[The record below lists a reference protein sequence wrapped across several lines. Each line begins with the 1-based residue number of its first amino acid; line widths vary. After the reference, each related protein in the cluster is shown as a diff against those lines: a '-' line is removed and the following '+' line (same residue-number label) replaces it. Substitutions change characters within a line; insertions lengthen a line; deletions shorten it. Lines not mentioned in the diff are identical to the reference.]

1 MGTEETKDTVP
12 SRNKQTPPD
21 ASVTTTTTTSKTTTT
36 TTSDLKI
43 EEEEE
48 ENVIIVPKNQQQSL
62 VPASANDVNSDTN
75 IQEYSERTTL
85 VKEEEEEEE
94 GEKDYTRLLS
104 VKARRAEE
112 ALSDL
117 LDSLGTKA
125 EATVRKKFDELDK
138 ALDDNYTSA
147 VLDSR
152 KIKELGPMVKEIAE
166 AFEGT
171 MTMIE
176 KVPYEEQ
183 IILFQ
188 GYKKLVEEEI
198 KVVDSRIDMTER
210 LK

>member
-12 SRNKQTPPD
+12 SRNKQTPAN
-21 ASVTTTTTTSKTTTT
+21 ASITTTSKPTTT

-43 EEEEE
+43 
-48 ENVIIVPKNQQQSL
+48 
-62 VPASANDVNSDTN
+62 D
-75 IQEYSERTTL
+75 
-85 VKEEEEEEE
+85 EEEEE
-94 GEKDYTRLLS
+94 GEEDYTRLLS

-152 KIKELGPMVKEIAE
+152 KIKELGPIVKEIAE
-166 AFEGT
+166 AFEST

-188 GYKKLVEEEI
+188 GYKKLVEEQI

>member
-12 SRNKQTPPD
+12 SRNKQTSAD
-21 ASVTTTTTTSKTTTT
+21 ASVTTTSKTTTT

-43 EEEEE
+43 EGEE
-48 ENVIIVPKNQQQSL
+48 ENVIIVPKNQQQSF
-62 VPASANDVNSDTN
+62 VPASANDVNGDIN

-94 GEKDYTRLLS
+94 EGEEDYTRSLS

-125 EATVRKKFDELDK
+125 EATVRKKFDELGK
-138 ALDDNYTSA
+138 ALDYNYNSA
-147 VLDSR
+147 VLDSS
-152 KIKELGPMVKEIAE
+152 KIKALGPMVKEIAE

-176 KVPYEEQ
+176 KVSYQEQ
-183 IILFQ
+183 IVLFQ
-188 GYKKLVEEEI
+188 GYKKLVEEQI
-198 KVVDSRIDMTER
+198 KIVDSRIDMTER

>member
-12 SRNKQTPPD
+12 SRDKQTPAD
-21 ASVTTTTTTSKTTTT
+21 ASVTTSKTTTT

-43 EEEEE
+43 EGEE
-48 ENVIIVPKNQQQSL
+48 ENIIIVPKNQQQSL
-62 VPASANDVNSDTN
+62 ASASANDVNSDTN
-75 IQEYSERTTL
+75 IQEHSERTTL
-85 VKEEEEEEE
+85 VKEEEEEHEE
-94 GEKDYTRLLS
+94 DYNRILS

-138 ALDDNYTSA
+138 ALDHNHSSA
-147 VLDSR
+147 VLDSS
-152 KIKELGPMVKEIAE
+152 KIKELGPMVKDIAE
-166 AFEGT
+166 AFEDT

-176 KVPYEEQ
+176 NVPYEEQ
-183 IILFQ
+183 IILFK
-188 GYKKLVEEEI
+188 GYKKLVEEQI
-198 KVVDSRIDMTER
+198 KIVDSRIDMTER

>member
-12 SRNKQTPPD
+12 SRNKQTSAD
-21 ASVTTTTTTSKTTTT
+21 ASVTTTSKTTTT

-43 EEEEE
+43 EGEE
-48 ENVIIVPKNQQQSL
+48 ENVIIVPKNQQQSF
-62 VPASANDVNSDTN
+62 VPASANDVNGDIN

-94 GEKDYTRLLS
+94 GEEDYTRSLS

-125 EATVRKKFDELDK
+125 EAKVRKKIDELGK
-138 ALDDNYTSA
+138 TLDHNYTSV
-147 VLDSR
+147 VLDSS

-176 KVPYEEQ
+176 KVSYQEQ

-188 GYKKLVEEEI
+188 GYKKLVEEQI
-198 KVVDSRIDMTER
+198 KIVDSRIDMTER

>member
-12 SRNKQTPPD
+12 SRDKQTPAD
-21 ASVTTTTTTSKTTTT
+21 ASVTTSKTTTT

-43 EEEEE
+43 EGEE
-48 ENVIIVPKNQQQSL
+48 ENIIIVPKNQQQSL
-62 VPASANDVNSDTN
+62 ASASANDVNSDTN

-85 VKEEEEEEE
+85 VKEEEEEREE
-94 GEKDYTRLLS
+94 DHNRILS

-138 ALDDNYTSA
+138 ALDHNYSSA
-147 VLDSR
+147 VLDSS
-152 KIKELGPMVKEIAE
+152 KIKELGPMVKDIAE
-166 AFEGT
+166 AFEDT

-183 IILFQ
+183 IILFK
-188 GYKKLVEEEI
+188 GYKKLVEEQI
-198 KVVDSRIDMTER
+198 KIVDSRIDMTER

>member
-12 SRNKQTPPD
+12 SRDKQTPAD
-21 ASVTTTTTTSKTTTT
+21 ASVTTTSKTTTT

-43 EEEEE
+43 EGEE
-48 ENVIIVPKNQQQSL
+48 ENIIIAPKNQQQSL
-62 VPASANDVNSDTN
+62 VPTSANDVNSDTN

-85 VKEEEEEEE
+85 VKEEEEEERE
-94 GEKDYTRLLS
+94 EDHNRILS

-125 EATVRKKFDELDK
+125 EATVRKKFGELDK
-138 ALDDNYTSA
+138 ALDHNYTSA
-147 VLDSR
+147 VLDSS

-166 AFEGT
+166 TFEDT

-176 KVPYEEQ
+176 KAPYEEQ
-183 IILFQ
+183 IILFK
-188 GYKKLVEEEI
+188 GYKKLVEEQI
-198 KVVDSRIDMTER
+198 KIVDSRIDMTER

>member
-12 SRNKQTPPD
+12 SRNKQTPAN
-21 ASVTTTTTTSKTTTT
+21 ASITTTSKPTTTTTN
-36 TTSDLKI
+36 DLKI
-43 EEEEE
+43 
-48 ENVIIVPKNQQQSL
+48 
-62 VPASANDVNSDTN
+62 D
-75 IQEYSERTTL
+75 
-85 VKEEEEEEE
+85 EEEEEE
-94 GEKDYTRLLS
+94 GEEDYTRLLS

-166 AFEGT
+166 AFEST

-188 GYKKLVEEEI
+188 GYKKLVEEQI

>member
-21 ASVTTTTTTSKTTTT
+21 ASVTTTSKTTTT

-43 EEEEE
+43 EEEE
-48 ENVIIVPKNQQQSL
+48 NVL
-62 VPASANDVNSDTN
+62 
-75 IQEYSERTTL
+75 L
-85 VKEEEEEEE
+85 KEEEEEEE
-94 GEKDYTRLLS
+94 GKEDYTRLLS

-188 GYKKLVEEEI
+188 GYKKLVEEQI

>member
-12 SRNKQTPPD
+12 SRNKQTPAD
-21 ASVTTTTTTSKTTTT
+21 ASVTTTSKTTTT

-43 EEEEE
+43 EGEE
-48 ENVIIVPKNQQQSL
+48 ENVIIVPKNQQQSF
-62 VPASANDVNSDTN
+62 VPASANDVNGDTN
-75 IQEYSERTTL
+75 IQEYSERTTR
-85 VKEEEEEEE
+85 VKEEEEGEE
-94 GEKDYTRLLS
+94 DYTRLLS
-104 VKARRAEE
+104 VKATRAEE

-125 EATVRKKFDELDK
+125 EATVRKKIDEFGK
-138 ALDDNYTSA
+138 ALDHNYSSV
-147 VLDSR
+147 VLDSS

-176 KVPYEEQ
+176 KVSYEEQ

-188 GYKKLVEEEI
+188 GYKKLVEEQI
-198 KVVDSRIDMTER
+198 KIVDSRIDMTER

>member
-12 SRNKQTPPD
+12 SRNKQAPAN
-21 ASVTTTTTTSKTTTT
+21 ASITTTSKPTTT

-43 EEEEE
+43 
-48 ENVIIVPKNQQQSL
+48 
-62 VPASANDVNSDTN
+62 D
-75 IQEYSERTTL
+75 
-85 VKEEEEEEE
+85 EEEEEE
-94 GEKDYTRLLS
+94 GEEDYTRLLS

-166 AFEGT
+166 AFEST

-188 GYKKLVEEEI
+188 GYKKLVEEQI

>member
-12 SRNKQTPPD
+12 SRNKQTPAD
-21 ASVTTTTTTSKTTTT
+21 ASVTTTSKTTTT

-43 EEEEE
+43 EGEE
-48 ENVIIVPKNQQQSL
+48 ENIIIVPKNQQQSL
-62 VPASANDVNSDTN
+62 ASASANDVNSDTN

-85 VKEEEEEEE
+85 VKEEEE
-94 GEKDYTRLLS
+94 GEKDYNRILS

-138 ALDDNYTSA
+138 ALDHNNSSA
-147 VLDSR
+147 VLDSS
-152 KIKELGPMVKEIAE
+152 KIKELGPMVKDIAE
-166 AFEGT
+166 AFEDT

-183 IILFQ
+183 IILFK
-188 GYKKLVEEEI
+188 GYKKLVEEQI
-198 KVVDSRIDMTER
+198 KIVDSRIDMTER

>member
-12 SRNKQTPPD
+12 SRNKQTPAD
-21 ASVTTTTTTSKTTTT
+21 ASVTTTSKTTTT

-43 EEEEE
+43 EEEE

-62 VPASANDVNSDTN
+62 VPASANGVNSNTN
-75 IQEYSERTTL
+75 IQEYSERTAL
-85 VKEEEEEEE
+85 VKEEEEEE
-94 GEKDYTRLLS
+94 GQDYNRILS

-138 ALDDNYTSA
+138 ALDHNYSSA
-147 VLDSR
+147 VLDSS
-152 KIKELGPMVKEIAE
+152 KIKELGPMVKEVAE
-166 AFEGT
+166 AFEDT

-176 KVPYEEQ
+176 KAPYEEQ

-188 GYKKLVEEEI
+188 GYKKLVEEQI
-198 KVVDSRIDMTER
+198 KIVDSRIDMTER

>member
-12 SRNKQTPPD
+12 SRNKQTPAE
-21 ASVTTTTTTSKTTTT
+21 ASVTTTSKTTTT

-43 EEEEE
+43 EEEE

-62 VPASANDVNSDTN
+62 VPASANGVNSNTN
-75 IQEYSERTTL
+75 IQEYSERTAL

-94 GEKDYTRLLS
+94 GQDYSRILS

-138 ALDDNYTSA
+138 ALDHNYSSA
-147 VLDSR
+147 VLDSS
-152 KIKELGPMVKEIAE
+152 KIKELGPMVKEVAE
-166 AFEGT
+166 AFEDT

-176 KVPYEEQ
+176 KAPYEEQ

-188 GYKKLVEEEI
+188 GYKKLVEEQI
-198 KVVDSRIDMTER
+198 KIVDSRIDMTER